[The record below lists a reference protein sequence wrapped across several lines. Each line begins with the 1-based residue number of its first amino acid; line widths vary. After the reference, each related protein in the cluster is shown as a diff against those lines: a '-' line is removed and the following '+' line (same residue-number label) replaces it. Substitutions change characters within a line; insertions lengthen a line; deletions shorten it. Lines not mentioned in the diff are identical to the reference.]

1 MAKSNKILETQQGER
16 YGLFGASGSGKTTK
30 ARQLIGNSCRLIV
43 FDSVKGEWAQKAAEW
58 LGRGAVVVDN
68 MADFVEVLQRK
79 WQKGFRI
86 VYRPQFGREVLNLHE
101 VASIIWQAQAGFGVQ
116 HNAKITLF
124 VDEAQEGAPAGLKF
138 KIPNHGALR
147 LATMGRG
154 RGINFIVA
162 SQRIKSVDINIRS
175 NLTGIFIFRLSDL
188 ADIQEAR
195 RILLGKGDAGEIPN
209 FSYFFKD
216 ENGRIKFFEKK

>member
-1 MAKSNKILETQQGER
+1 MAKSNKIFQAEQGER
-16 YGLFGASGSGKTTK
+16 FGLFGASGSGKTTK
-30 ARQLIGNSCRLIV
+30 ARELIGKINRLIV
-43 FDSVKGEWAQKAAEW
+43 FDSIKNEWAQHAQEW
-58 LGRGAVVVDN
+58 LGRSCVVVSDISSLIS
-68 MADFVEVLQRK
+68 VLQKK

-86 VYRPQFGREVLNLHE
+86 VYQPQFGREIQSLDF
-101 VASIIWQAQAGFGVQ
+101 VASLIWKVQAEFGIT

-124 VDEAQEGAPAGLKF
+124 VDEAQECAPSCLKYKF
-138 KIPNHGALR
+138 PTHGALR
-147 LATMGRG
+147 LAQMGRG

-209 FSYFFKD
+209 FAYYYKD
-216 ENGRIKFFEKK
+216 ENGRIKFFQKK

>member
-1 MAKSNKILETQQGER
+1 MAKSNKIIQTEQGER
-16 YGLFGASGSGKTTK
+16 FGLFGASGSGKTTK
-30 ARQLIGNSCRLIV
+30 ARDIIRNSGRLIV
-43 FDSVKGEWAQKAAEW
+43 FDSVKSEWAQHGQEW
-58 LGRGAVVVDN
+58 LGRSCIVVDN
-68 MADFVEVLQRK
+68 LPDFVDVLTRK
-79 WQKGFRI
+79 WQKGFKI
-86 VYRPQFGREVLNLHE
+86 VFRPQFGREIQNLHD
-101 VASIIWQAQAGFGVQ
+101 VASIIWQAQNGFGIS

-124 VDEAQEGAPAGLKF
+124 VDEAQEGAPACLKY
-138 KIPNHGALR
+138 KYPTHGALR

-195 RILLGKGDAGEIPN
+195 RILLGKGDAGSIPN
-209 FSYFFKD
+209 FSYFYKD
-216 ENGRIKFFEKK
+216 ENGNIKFFQKK

>member
-1 MAKSNKILETQQGER
+1 M
-16 YGLFGASGSGKTTK
+16 
-30 ARQLIGNSCRLIV
+30 IV
-43 FDSVKGEWAQKAAEW
+43 FDSVKGEWAQKAQSW
-58 LGRGAVVVDN
+58 LGRSVSVVDN
-68 MADFVEVLQRK
+68 MADFVETLQRK

-86 VYRPQFGREVLNLHE
+86 VYRTQFGREIQNLHE
-101 VASIIWQAQAGFGVQ
+101 LASIIWQAQAGFGIN

-209 FSYFFKD
+209 FSYYYKD
-216 ENGRIKFFEKK
+216 ENGKINFFQKK